1 MSGRALGMTKEE
13 AAEQFETVVA
23 TPVAEP
29 KKRESKKAAEPPPTS
44 KQSLDEVVKA
54 WSDEE

>member
-1 MSGRALGMTKEE
+1 MTKEE
-13 AAEQFETVVA
+13 AEEPFETVA
-23 TPVAEP
+23 AAPVAEP
-29 KKRESKKAAEPPPTS
+29 KKRESKKAAEPPPTT